1 MTRVECPWCD
11 RIFPHYEGHDILLLL
26 GDWTLICDTC
36 HQMMEEN
43 SGDIKEI
50 DQEHWT

>member
-50 DQEHWT
+50 DQEYWT